1 VRQPRIRPRRSVNV
15 AALVA
20 SPEEVESNPSVR
32 LRVVGIVV
40 LLLFGVMILR
50 LWGLQVVDQ
59 KNYAAAV
66 NANQIRTVPVPAP
79 RGEIVDRSGH
89 VLVTNVTSMQIVL
102 SRVEASQHPRS
113 SGRSPPWSAPRRP
126 RSRRT

>member
-1 VRQPRIRPRRSVNV
+1 MKRTWRHPIRGDHLYVRPPRRVRNPNRTAKVRQPRIRPRRSVNV

-79 RGEIVDRSGH
+79 RGEIVDR
-89 VLVTNVTSMQIVL
+89 
-102 SRVEASQHPRS
+102 
-113 SGRSPPWSAPRRP
+113 
-126 RSRRT
+126 